1 MTKIGTLSNTIRAVL
16 MVTVLTPAPLLAEPS
31 ATARQMLIQAQTRA
45 QDHAA
50 KNEVKKITERGPF
63 PTELPAPTSF
73 ASSLQE
79 PSTTSPVSAS
89 AAETKIEPTS
99 QLILSASRDDSNTV
113 VPTSTADP
121 QFDSR
126 GPAYQVA
133 SIASS
138 ELPQGHFNNSTILT
152 SSGPAATANA
162 TQAAAPGAAAIAVAS
177 TFQDT
182 SAVAPPPVAQP
193 TIIKPAAGK
202 TETVASEGSMMS
214 ARTETKSETGRHDAT
229 KNDVTVR
236 PVVKKTIASTRIANS
251 FPVMRQRQIRTNAT
265 VAFSDSDIR
274 PQLQRIINRPEVRS
288 LIAQYGLN

>member
-16 MVTVLTPAPLLAEPS
+16 MVTVLTPVPLLAEPS

-45 QDHAA
+45 QDHAV

-73 ASSLQE
+73 AFSLQE

-99 QLILSASRDDSNTV
+99 QPMQSASRDDSNTV
-113 VPTSTADP
+113 ASASTADP

-133 SIASS
+133 SIAPS
-138 ELPQGHFNNSTILT
+138 ELPQGHFNNSTVLT
-152 SSGPAATANA
+152 SSAPATKANA
-162 TQAAAPGAAAIAVAS
+162 TQAAAPGAAAIAVATTS
-177 TFQDT
+177 QDT

-202 TETVASEGSMMS
+202 TETLASQDRMMP
-214 ARTETKSETGRHDAT
+214 ARTETKSETGRHDAA
-229 KNDVTVR
+229 KNEVTVR
-236 PVVKKTIASTRIANS
+236 PAVKKTTASTRIANS
-251 FPVMRQRQIRTNAT
+251 SPVTHQRQVRANAT
-265 VAFSDSDIR
+265 VEFSDTDIR
-274 PQLQRIINRPEVRS
+274 SQLQRIIKRPEVRS
-288 LIAQYGLN
+288 LMAQYGLN